1 MIKAEG
7 NNIELV
13 GSQLDLMLEYLMVTK
28 MMNEVLRSQVGEA
41 KAARLLKDAVE
52 SVGEADDKTTR

>member
-52 SVGEADDKTTR
+52 SVGEADDEATR

>member
-52 SVGEADDKTTR
+52 SVGKADDEATR

>member
-28 MMNEVLRSQVGEA
+28 MMNEVLRSQVGEE

-52 SVGEADDKTTR
+52 SVGKADDEATR